1 MEKEVT
7 QIIREEEQ
15 IRVMVSRIIVLQDTQ
30 TVEVKIKTI
39 MEEQRSQMSI

>member
-15 IRVMVSRIIVLQDTQ
+15 IRVMGNRIIVHQDTQ
-30 TVEVKIKTI
+30 MVEGSIKTI
-39 MEEQRSQMSI
+39 MEEQKLQMSI